1 MPKEANRWAAI
12 VVCMV
17 MAATFV
23 CGALAEET
31 AAVEPLK
38 QGDQSE
44 AVLKLKERLFD
55 LGYFTTND
63 LNDKFNSETT
73 KKLKRFQKDNGLE
86 QTGVLDEAT
95 AALLYSED
103 VKGLY
108 YDVERIV
115 PIPEIDWPARDAE
128 GYLDA
133 DGAFVHEDEDGGFW
147 AYLTRNIQ
155 ITILRREE
163 PQIPLVWFET
173 DIHVRNGE
181 GFETVENNPE
191 RPGPK
196 FDYPHNIARNNGYVL
211 GFSDDFYGHRM
222 YQKETV
228 GVVIRNG
235 EVLSHDTYRKR
246 LRSLPNLDIMA
257 QYPDGTLTVYECASI
272 TADELVAQGAVNVYC
287 FGPILINDGEI
298 DDIVLSGKYETKS
311 PRQALG
317 MYEPGHY
324 LLLTVQGRRD
334 DSEGTGLI
342 RMARMLK
349 ARGVQESLNLDGGNT
364 MALVFRGKML
374 NKLSTYKNRKFVR
387 TVSSL
392 IGLGHMEYTDVPEE
406 ED

>member
-1 MPKEANRWAAI
+1 MPKGANRWVAI

-31 AAVEPLK
+31 AAFEPLK

-133 DGAFVHEDEDGGFW
+133 DGEFVHEDEEGGFW

-173 DIHVRNGE
+173 DIHVRNG
-181 GFETVENNPE
+181 
-191 RPGPK
+191 
-196 FDYPHNIARNNGYVL
+196 
-211 GFSDDFYGHRM
+211 
-222 YQKETV
+222 
-228 GVVIRNG
+228 
-235 EVLSHDTYRKR
+235 
-246 LRSLPNLDIMA
+246 
-257 QYPDGTLTVYECASI
+257 
-272 TADELVAQGAVNVYC
+272 
-287 FGPILINDGEI
+287 
-298 DDIVLSGKYETKS
+298 
-311 PRQALG
+311 
-317 MYEPGHY
+317 
-324 LLLTVQGRRD
+324 
-334 DSEGTGLI
+334 
-342 RMARMLK
+342 
-349 ARGVQESLNLDGGNT
+349 
-364 MALVFRGKML
+364 
-374 NKLSTYKNRKFVR
+374 
-387 TVSSL
+387 
-392 IGLGHMEYTDVPEE
+392 
-406 ED
+406 